1 MVFMLYV
8 LVNIFIFVFIIYI
21 ALLERFN
28 PITAHC
34 KLLRFPY
41 VINCLIT
48 FSNSWDDIK
57 LSSDD

>member
-1 MVFMLYV
+1 MVSMLYV

-21 ALLERFN
+21 ELLERYN

-34 KLLRFPY
+34 KLLGFHY

-48 FSNSWDDIK
+48 FSNTWDDFK
-57 LSSDD
+57 LNFDD

>member
-21 ALLERFN
+21 ALLERYN

-41 VINCLIT
+41 CLIT
-48 FSNSWDDIK
+48 FSNTWDDFK